1 MTSTTPWILTDNRQ
15 MNQKLSNQAIP
26 NKVTIHHPLMSLT
39 EASAKESLDV
49 VGMTV
54 EVRADADGA
63 GVIVDLSLNKEPV
76 LVSAMEV
83 VLAAEIDK
91 ICVVPLN
98 VKVSG

>member
-1 MTSTTPWILTDNRQ
+1 
-15 MNQKLSNQAIP
+15 
-26 NKVTIHHPLMSLT
+26 
-39 EASAKESLDV
+39 
-49 VGMTV
+49 MTV

-63 GVIVDLSLNKEPV
+63 GVMVDLSLDEELV
-76 LVSAMEV
+76 LDSTIEV